1 MKYSLLEGF
10 ERYDMLLAAV
20 AIGENKLI
28 FVLDSGSTH
37 NLIASFAYKKLE
49 SLFTPVGKK
58 MDVCG
63 IEGNHATCDMVTADI
78 NLGECYSRTLFAIA
92 DIDNVVKD
100 IMKEYNI
107 QIHGLLGIPFLRAN
121 NCTIDFGAMS
131 IDIAGPKQM
140 KEAV

>member
-10 ERYDMLLAAV
+10 EKYDMLLAAV

-37 NLIASFAYKKLE
+37 NLIANFAYKKLK

-63 IEGNHATCDMVTADI
+63 IEGNHATCDMVTVDI

-107 QIHGLLGIPFLRAN
+107 QIHGLLGIPFLRDN

>member
-1 MKYSLLEGF
+1 
-10 ERYDMLLAAV
+10 MLLAAV

-37 NLIASFAYKKLE
+37 NLIANFAYKKLE

-107 QIHGLLGIPFLRAN
+107 QIHGLLGIHFLRDN

-140 KEAV
+140 QEAI